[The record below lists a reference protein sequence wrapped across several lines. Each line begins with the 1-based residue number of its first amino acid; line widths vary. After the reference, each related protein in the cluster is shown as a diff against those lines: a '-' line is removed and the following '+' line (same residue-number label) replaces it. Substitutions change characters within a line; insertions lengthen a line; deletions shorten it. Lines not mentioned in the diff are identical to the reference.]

1 GGAENLV
8 GSLCHNLC
16 RIGYFSTK
24 SSTKFATKMQN
35 PHPCPT
41 SVELRS
47 ADFSPPP
54 LGTCKSA
61 GSGMNSAL
69 QVRRNWLNSTAA
81 HPCPLP
87 WGTAAQGGYSRR
99 RVVHPSVSSVSALA
113 QFLPEHRRGH
123 NESDRGDDLAD
134 TVLRDALRVVGAQ
147 EITGEGTRS

>member
-1 GGAENLV
+1 MPRTHLTWRWRKRKERGVCNLFNV
-8 GSLCHNLC
+8 
-16 RIGYFSTK
+16 
-24 SSTKFATKMQN
+24 FAQFLPLPASDERGEGRGTA
-35 PHPCPT
+35 
-41 SVELRS
+41 VELRS

-69 QVRRNWLNSTAA
+69 QVRCNWLNSTAV

-87 WGTAAQGGYSRR
+87 WGAAAQGGYSRR

-123 NESDRGDDLAD
+123 NESDRGDDL
-134 TVLRDALRVVGAQ
+134 
-147 EITGEGTRS
+147 